1 MVWNIHLGYN
11 LLNPVNSLKMPL
23 RYFCYSRA
31 GHFWK
36 QYLNISLLNL
46 NFLWISKR
54 HFHKCVVLFLP
65 SFRDVKHLFDHIL
78 VILLTRNNRMDAMK
92 ANKMA
97 ALAEEQEQ
105 LILAIDEEKIHLSDL
120 EREIRR

>member
-1 MVWNIHLGYN
+1 M
-11 LLNPVNSLKMPL
+11 
-23 RYFCYSRA
+23 
-31 GHFWK
+31 
-36 QYLNISLLNL
+36 
-46 NFLWISKR
+46 
-54 HFHKCVVLFLP
+54 LFLP
-65 SFRDVKHLFDHIL
+65 SFRDVKHLFDDIL

>member
-1 MVWNIHLGYN
+1 MN
-11 LLNPVNSLKMPL
+11 
-23 RYFCYSRA
+23 
-31 GHFWK
+31 
-36 QYLNISLLNL
+36 
-46 NFLWISKR
+46 
-54 HFHKCVVLFLP
+54 KCVVLFFP

-78 VILLTRNNRMDAMK
+78 VTLLTRNNRMDAMK

>member
-1 MVWNIHLGYN
+1 
-11 LLNPVNSLKMPL
+11 
-23 RYFCYSRA
+23 
-31 GHFWK
+31 
-36 QYLNISLLNL
+36 
-46 NFLWISKR
+46 
-54 HFHKCVVLFLP
+54 
-65 SFRDVKHLFDHIL
+65 
-78 VILLTRNNRMDAMK
+78 MDAMK